1 MKGWLLLRLLV
12 KIIPFLII
20 IAASLWIYDWISSAT
35 DPEEEKLIIQHD
47 LILQKVEDLGKL
59 ELVKYQFKEIT
70 ELQKLSPK
78 YFKIFQLGPD
88 SKIALITTGEAVGC
102 IDLTKI
108 KSEHIFVDDQ
118 GVIVTLPKPEL
129 CYYKID
135 LQKSRIYSLQT
146 NPLMDDKDFIEEAYR
161 SAEEQIKIAALD
173 AGILYQTEENAEK
186 VLRPIFEQISGKK
199 VYFRYQMDQPMDD
212 PL

>member
-1 MKGWLLLRLLV
+1 MKGWIFIRILLKLV
-12 KIIPFLII
+12 PYILII
-20 IAASLWIYDWISSAT
+20 LLALWLYEYFRSAHEQ
-35 DPEEEKLIIQHD
+35 EEELSVQHD

-70 ELQKLSPK
+70 ELEQLSKK

-102 IDLTKI
+102 IDLTRMNDDD
-108 KSEHIFVDDQ
+108 IFIDEDAI
-118 GVIVTLPKPEL
+118 IVTLPKPEL

-135 LQKSRIYSLQT
+135 LQKSRIYSLET
-146 NPLMDDKDFIEEAYR
+146 NPLLDEKKFIEEAYR
-161 SAEEQIKIAALD
+161 SAEDQIRQAALN

-186 VLRPIFEQISGKK
+186 VLRPLFEEISGKK
-199 VYFRYQMDQPMDD
+199 VYFRYKMDNVPID